1 MIEVFNMT
9 EIFIKYNR
17 FLDEMLCTIDGE
29 GLKNS
34 SNLNYQGNCFSKWAV
49 SFPSIL
55 LKECNRKSFNV
66 SFCGIREDFVVLEQ
80 ILLSANK
87 DRNFKFNITFL
98 DENIREESIEY
109 LKKLIKNSSFEKL
122 KEVFSNANFEVKKE
136 QFHVNI
142 ISTEASGKS
151 TLVNALLGKNL
162 MPAKNET
169 CTPVVTEIKDID
181 RNVFVA
187 ETYMNDKSIIKY
199 KDCSLEM
206 LENLNNKEDVCLI
219 KVEGDIPF
227 IDSDEL
233 SLVIS
238 DTPTTVNVRNE
249 DYKYFRGYLLDGR
262 KEWKSKPVVL
272 YVLNYWSIGM
282 IDVGNLLRSIA
293 AEINS
298 GDEWDKKRFLFAIN
312 KLDLM
317 DLNEE
322 SIDNI
327 FSKVKKFLIENG
339 IENPKLFTI
348 SALTALRIRILK
360 NNLNDNNDNYESYI
374 RKLDYI
380 TQNNNFCL
388 ERYSSLSPEI
398 KTVVTREL
406 EELNYKLHQHVDL
419 LAMLE
424 AKNQIALI
432 RTGIIGLEYTIK
444 ELMNEYSRNLD
455 DSLLCKLN
463 ALEKEEYNDINK
475 LKEIL
480 KTPVENR
487 EDIIEIIKN
496 KETNLTCI
504 SKIKNIIKS
513 LLKYS

>member
-1 MIEVFNMT
+1 MT
-9 EIFIKYNR
+9 DIFIKYNR
-17 FLDEMLCTIDGE
+17 ILDEMVCTIDGE
-29 GLKNS
+29 GLKKS
-34 SNLNYQGNCFSKWAV
+34 SNLNYKGNCFSKWAV

-55 LKECNRKSFNV
+55 LKECNTKSFNV
-66 SFCGIREDFVVLEQ
+66 SFYGIMEDYVVLEK
-80 ILLSANK
+80 ILLSANQ
-87 DRNFKFNITFL
+87 DRNFKFNITFFN
-98 DENIREESIEY
+98 ENIREDTIEY

-122 KEVFSNANFEVKKE
+122 KKVFSNTNFEVKKE
-136 QFHVNI
+136 RFHVNI

-162 MPAKNET
+162 MPAKNEA
-169 CTPVVTEIKDID
+169 CTPVITEVKDSD
-181 RNVFVA
+181 RSIFTA
-187 ETYMNDKSIIKY
+187 EAYMKDKSIIKY

-206 LENLNNKEDVCLI
+206 FENLNNKEDVCLI

-249 DYKYFRGYLLDGR
+249 DHKYLSDYLLNGR

-272 YVLNYWSIGM
+272 YVLNYWLISM
-282 IDVGNLLRSIA
+282 IDVSNLIRSIA

-298 GDEWDKKRFLFAIN
+298 GDEWDKKRFLFVLN

-322 SIDNI
+322 SIDDI
-327 FSKVKKFLIENG
+327 FNKVKKFLIKNG
-339 IENPKLFTI
+339 IEKPKLFTI

-360 NNLNDNNDNYESYI
+360 NNLNDNYESYI
-374 RKLDYI
+374 HKLDYI
-380 TQNNNFCL
+380 TQSNNFCL

-406 EELNYKLHQHVDL
+406 EELNYKLHQHLDL
-419 LAMLE
+419 LAVLE

-432 RTGIIGLEYTIK
+432 HSGIIGLEYTIK
-444 ELMNEYSRNLD
+444 ELMDEYSKNLD

-463 ALEKEEYNDINK
+463 ALEEEEYGDINK
-475 LKEIL
+475 LKSFL

-504 SKIKNIIKS
+504 SKIKNIIKN